1 MASKILKAGGKLLG
15 IGKKKPAETPATAA
29 PAERKGPI
37 ITPLG
42 GSAPTP
48 APMSG
53 PRRRRRGPADTI
65 LSDKLGS

>member
-15 IGKKKPAETPATAA
+15 IGKKKPAETPAA
-29 PAERKGPI
+29 PTTERKGPI

-42 GSAPTP
+42 GAPTP
-48 APMSG
+48 LSG

-65 LSDKLGS
+65 LSDKLGA